1 MNTDINWM
9 ESAVCRQTDSE
20 LFFPDRENPNT
31 DGFITSIRRAQTV
44 CRSCPVQTECLDYAL
59 SNNEKAGIWAGINF
73 STAKA
78 HTREELRRQR
88 GVQVREV
95 FSHGTEA
102 GARAHYRRGE
112 PACPSCR
119 NAAAAADRNRRGAT
133 NAR

>member
-1 MNTDINWM
+1 MRDDINWM
-9 ESAVCRQTDSE
+9 ESALCRQTDAE
-20 LFFPDRENPNT
+20 LWFPDRENPNT
-31 DGFITSIRRAQTV
+31 DGFITTIRRAQTV

-59 SNNEKAGIWAGINF
+59 SNNEKFGVWAGINMN
-73 STAKA
+73 TVKA

-102 GARAHYRRGE
+102 GARAHHRRGE
-112 PACPSCR
+112 SVCAACR
-119 NAAAAADRNRRGAT
+119 NAAAAADRNRRGA

>member
-1 MNTDINWM
+1 MRDDINWM
-9 ESAVCRQTDSE
+9 ESALCRQTDAE
-20 LFFPDRENPNT
+20 LWFPDRENPNPA
-31 DGFITSIRRAQTV
+31 GLIRSIRAAQNV

-59 SNNEKAGIWAGINF
+59 SNNEKFGVWAGINMN
-73 STAKA
+73 TAKA

-88 GVQVREV
+88 GIKVREV

-119 NAAAAADRNRRGAT
+119 NAAAAADRNRRGAV
-133 NAR
+133 NG